1 MDIEAKKI
9 KSPYKPSSDY
19 FSDLAIKIQQKAGIE
34 PIELGLKQEKVAF
47 KPAVKEPIQLTVEF
61 GFPLTTQRSSEPDI
75 SMPEAPLPAISNLP
89 TEIETPEEKVEVI
102 ESKSI
107 DQVPGTIDP
116 VPGTIDPVTG
126 TLDQVPGTLDPL
138 PGTLDPAPGSLDPVP
153 GTLDPVTELEF
164 SDEDLDRL
172 HAEMTGESFVPT
184 QVAFEKDSN
193 PVKTQKTPAVK
204 VEKSTAEI
212 SDERIP
218 LWAMIPWSSLLG
230 VVASLFAVAAAWF
243 IWNQIQKPL
252 TVEQR
257 VARAVQSA
265 PAAAAVSASPEK
277 KELDIE
283 ALPASHQVIYDMIQE
298 GTSTNKNEM
307 NFNQMPEQSRIS
319 SVELERNGLTVLDL
333 EDQIFDEIEL

>member
-9 KSPYKPSSDY
+9 KSPYKPTSDY
-19 FSDLAIKIQQKAGIE
+19 FSDLAMKIQQKAGIE
-34 PIELGLKQEKVAF
+34 PMDLGLKQENVSF
-47 KPAVKEPIQLTVEF
+47 KPVAKEPIQLTVEF

-75 SMPEAPLPAISNLP
+75 SMPEAPLPAITNLP
-89 TEIETPEEKVEVI
+89 TELAPAQEPKTKDQRPTTKDQRPT
-102 ESKSI
+102 SK
-107 DQVPGTIDP
+107 DQEPKTK
-116 VPGTIDPVTG
+116 
-126 TLDQVPGTLDPL
+126 DQGPT
-138 PGTLDPAPGSLDPVP
+138 
-153 GTLDPVTELEF
+153 TELEF

-172 HAEMTGESFVPT
+172 HAEMTGESFVPV
-184 QVAFEKDSN
+184 QAPVERESA
-193 PVKTQKTPAVK
+193 PVKMEQPKVSK
-204 VEKSTAEI
+204 VEKSTSEN
-212 SDERIP
+212 SEERVP

-243 IWNQIQKPL
+243 VWNQIQKPL

-257 VARAVQSA
+257 VARAVQST
-265 PAAAAVSASPEK
+265 PVAAAAVKTSPEK
-277 KELDIE
+277 KELNIE

-298 GTSTNKNEM
+298 GTSADKHVM

>member
-107 DQVPGTIDP
+107 DQVPSTIDQ
-116 VPGTIDPVTG
+116 VPS
-126 TLDQVPGTLDPL
+126 TLDQVPGTIDQA
-138 PGTLDPAPGSLDPVP
+138 PGTLNPAPG
-153 GTLDPVTELEF
+153 TLNPVTELEF
-164 SDEDLDRL
+164 SDEDLDKL
-172 HAEMTGESFVPT
+172 HAEMTGESFVPA
-184 QVAFEKDSN
+184 QVAYEKDSN
-193 PVKTQKTPAVK
+193 PVIMQKAQAVK
-204 VEKSTAEI
+204 VENSTAEI

>member
-34 PIELGLKQEKVAF
+34 PIDLGLKQENVAF

-89 TEIETPEEKVEVI
+89 TEIETPVEKLEII

-107 DQVPGTIDP
+107 DP
-116 VPGTIDPVTG
+116 VPGTLDPVPG
-126 TLDQVPGTLDPL
+126 TLDQVPGTLDQ
-138 PGTLDPAPGSLDPVP
+138 VP
-153 GTLDPVTELEF
+153 GTIDPVTELEF

-172 HAEMTGESFVPT
+172 HAEMTGESFVPA
-184 QVAFEKDSN
+184 QVAYEKDSN
-193 PVKTQKTPAVK
+193 PVIMQKAQAVK
-204 VEKSTAEI
+204 VENSTAEI

-257 VARAVQSA
+257 VAKAVQSA
-265 PAAAAVSASPEK
+265 PVAAAVSASPEK

>member
-107 DQVPGTIDP
+107 DQVPSTIDQVPSTLDP
-116 VPGTIDPVTG
+116 VPGTIDP
-126 TLDQVPGTLDPL
+126 L
-138 PGTLDPAPGSLDPVP
+138 PGTLNPAPGSLDPAP
-153 GTLDPVTELEF
+153 GSLDPVTELEF

-265 PAAAAVSASPEK
+265 PAAVAVNASPEK

>member
-1 MDIEAKKI
+1 
-9 KSPYKPSSDY
+9 
-19 FSDLAIKIQQKAGIE
+19 
-34 PIELGLKQEKVAF
+34 
-47 KPAVKEPIQLTVEF
+47 
-61 GFPLTTQRSSEPDI
+61 
-75 SMPEAPLPAISNLP
+75 
-89 TEIETPEEKVEVI
+89 
-102 ESKSI
+102 
-107 DQVPGTIDP
+107 
-116 VPGTIDPVTG
+116 
-126 TLDQVPGTLDPL
+126 
-138 PGTLDPAPGSLDPVP
+138 
-153 GTLDPVTELEF
+153 
-164 SDEDLDRL
+164 
-172 HAEMTGESFVPT
+172 MTGESFVPA
-184 QVAFEKDSN
+184 QVAFEKDSS
-193 PVKTQKTPAVK
+193 PVKIQQTPAVK

>member
-1 MDIEAKKI
+1 
-9 KSPYKPSSDY
+9 
-19 FSDLAIKIQQKAGIE
+19 
-34 PIELGLKQEKVAF
+34 
-47 KPAVKEPIQLTVEF
+47 
-61 GFPLTTQRSSEPDI
+61 
-75 SMPEAPLPAISNLP
+75 
-89 TEIETPEEKVEVI
+89 
-102 ESKSI
+102 
-107 DQVPGTIDP
+107 
-116 VPGTIDPVTG
+116 
-126 TLDQVPGTLDPL
+126 
-138 PGTLDPAPGSLDPVP
+138 
-153 GTLDPVTELEF
+153 
-164 SDEDLDRL
+164 
-172 HAEMTGESFVPT
+172 MTGESFVPT

-298 GTSTNKNEM
+298 GTSTNENEM

>member
-34 PIELGLKQEKVAF
+34 PIDLGLKQENVAF

-89 TEIETPEEKVEVI
+89 TEIETPVEKLEII

-107 DQVPGTIDP
+107 DP
-116 VPGTIDPVTG
+116 VPGTLDPVPG
-126 TLDQVPGTLDPL
+126 TLDQVPGTI
-138 PGTLDPAPGSLDPVP
+138 
-153 GTLDPVTELEF
+153 DPVTELEF

-172 HAEMTGESFVPT
+172 HAEMTGESFVPA
-184 QVAFEKDSN
+184 QVAYEKDSN
-193 PVKTQKTPAVK
+193 PVIMQKAQAVK
-204 VEKSTAEI
+204 VENSTAEI

-257 VARAVQSA
+257 VAKAVQSA
-265 PAAAAVSASPEK
+265 PVAAAVSASPEK

>member
-19 FSDLAIKIQQKAGIE
+19 FSDLAMKIQQKAGIE
-34 PIELGLKQEKVAF
+34 PIDLGLKQENVSF
-47 KPAVKEPIQLTVEF
+47 KPIAKEPIQLTVEF

-75 SMPEAPLPAISNLP
+75 SMPEAPLPAITNLP
-89 TEIETPEEKVEVI
+89 TELAPAQEPIAPAQEPKTKDQRPT
-102 ESKSI
+102 SK
-107 DQVPGTIDP
+107 DQEPKTK
-116 VPGTIDPVTG
+116 
-126 TLDQVPGTLDPL
+126 DQGPT
-138 PGTLDPAPGSLDPVP
+138 
-153 GTLDPVTELEF
+153 TELEF

-172 HAEMTGESFVPT
+172 HAEMTGESFVPV
-184 QVAFEKDSN
+184 QAPVERESA
-193 PVKTQKTPAVK
+193 PVKMEQPKVSK
-204 VEKSTAEI
+204 VEKSTSEN
-212 SDERIP
+212 SEERVP

-243 IWNQIQKPL
+243 VWNQIQKPL

-257 VARAVQSA
+257 VARAVQST
-265 PAAAAVSASPEK
+265 PVAAAAVKTSPEK
-277 KELDIE
+277 KELNIE

-298 GTSTNKNEM
+298 GTSADKHVM